1 MSKHAQSKQ
10 RRPQA
15 ISPSRE
21 GSTAP
26 PQSWGRPEQSPSS
39 GTDGPL
45 TRRLPEEGLSPT
57 HHQIAV
63 RAYQLW
69 EENGRPDG
77 TDREDWFEA
86 ERQLRA
92 AAP

>member
-1 MSKHAQSKQ
+1 MSKHVRSKQ
-10 RRPQA
+10 RQQPT
-15 ISPSRE
+15 ISPNRE

-26 PQSWGRPEQSPSS
+26 PRSSDRPGQSPSS
-39 GTDGPL
+39 ETHGPA
-45 TRRLPEEGLSPT
+45 TRPLPEAGLSPT

-92 AAP
+92 TAP

>member
-1 MSKHAQSKQ
+1 MSKHAHSQQ

-21 GSTAP
+21 GSTTP
-26 PQSWGRPEQSPSS
+26 PRSS
-39 GTDGPL
+39 GRAEQRATDVPL